1 MKMIPTIPARENEI
15 TRVEAFSDGMIAF
28 AATLL
33 VVSMEAPR
41 TFDDLVRVL
50 YGFIPFGLS
59 FIALFYI
66 WVVHTILFRRYP
78 LKDKLSIFING
89 VLLFTVLF
97 YVQPLR
103 FLASSFVSLFSPEA
117 GQSRVS
123 SWEQLQSLF
132 IIYGIG
138 WILIF
143 VLVAWLY
150 QRAYATRESLGLT
163 PVESYDAV
171 TYSRHY
177 LGFVAAGVL
186 SIVVALM
193 KIGLGFGLPG
203 VMYASIGFFAWLNFR
218 NRDAGRRAIAE
229 KVAEH
234 PQLAFTGAIRTEDIQ
249 HLIKK

>member
-1 MKMIPTIPARENEI
+1 MKIIPTVPARENEI

-33 VVSMEAPR
+33 VVSMDPPR
-41 TFDDLVRVL
+41 TFDDLTRTL

-78 LKDKLSIFING
+78 LTDKASIFING

-103 FLASSFVSLFSPEA
+103 FLASSFVSLFSPEV
-117 GQSRVS
+117 GGSRVN

-132 IIYGIG
+132 MIYSAG
-138 WILIF
+138 WVVIF
-143 VLVAWLY
+143 LLVAWLY
-150 QRAYATRESLGLT
+150 QRAHATRESLGLT
-163 PVESYDAV
+163 PVEAYDAI

-186 SIVVALM
+186 SVIVAYAG
-193 KIGLGFGLPG
+193 IGIGFGLPG
-203 VMYASIGFFAWLNFR
+203 LVYSSIGFFVWLNLK
-218 NRDAGRRAIAE
+218 NREPGRKKIAD

-234 PQLAFTGAIRTEDIQ
+234 PQLAYTGAIRTDEIQ
-249 HLIKK
+249 HLIR